1 MESWWLGSCGVGD
14 DRPAVDSM
22 TAVLN
27 GTSAVKRSRRTND
40 EIAKL
45 DQAIWDCARQENP
58 ISVRGIFY
66 RVESVGIVPKSD
78 NGYRAVQRRT
88 LILRRTGQLPYGW
101 ITDGSRIWLKPD
113 SFANGAAALHNTA
126 RMYRRALWIEEPV
139 HVEIWTEKDAIRG
152 VLYPVTAEYDV
163 PLMISRGFSS
173 ETFLHET
180 AEAINADGKRAVIYQ
195 LGDHDPSGVAAW
207 DHVQRQLRGFVSDSI
222 ELTFDRLAVTPA
234 QIEQFGLHTRPTKQ
248 SDSRAHNFVG
258 ESVEV
263 DAIAPTILRG
273 MVRDAIEQWIDPEKL
288 RINAIAERDERE
300 ILLRI
305 AGRWDDEH
313 RNFAEG
319 YVR

>member
-1 MESWWLGSCGVGD
+1 VVVG
-14 DRPAVDSM
+14 M
-22 TAVLN
+22 TITIN
-27 GTSAVKRSRRTND
+27 GTSAVKRSRRTNT
-40 EIAKL
+40 EIATL
-45 DQAIWDCARQENP
+45 DQAIFDFARRENP

-66 RVESVGIVPKSD
+66 RVESVGIVEKSD

-101 ITDGSRIWLKPD
+101 ITDGSRLWLKPD
-113 SFANGAAALHNTA
+113 SFADGAAALHNTA
-126 RMYRRALWIEEPV
+126 LMYRRALWIDEPV

-152 VLYPVTAEYDV
+152 VLYPVTSEYDV

-180 AEAINADGKRAVIYQ
+180 AEVINGDGKRAVIYQ

-207 DHVQRQLRGFVSDSI
+207 EHVQRQLRQFVSNGI
-222 ELTFDRLAVTPA
+222 ELTFERLAVTPE

-273 MVRDAIEQWIDPEKL
+273 IVRAAIEQWIDPEKL
-288 RINAIAERDERE
+288 RINEIAERHEKE
-300 ILLRI
+300 ILRRI

-313 RNFAEG
+313 LNFAEG
-319 YVR
+319 HVQ